1 MHLDMLLALRGH
13 EIELWKTHT
22 SEEKNENLFCVFAK
36 LLLSK
41 YAALFQHPQN
51 HLNYARPQA
60 ILTTTAL
67 TCPLDLAVDMDAD
80 WWGLCLD
87 HSWVRHI
94 VNPTGFAEIILL
106 FTVCCDIQG
115 RDDKICCVYL
125 LFPPTHMLQLV
136 LFRHFTS
143 HVS

>member
-1 MHLDMLLALRGH
+1 MCCLHRVDMKLSCGKLTLH
-13 EIELWKTHT
+13 
-22 SEEKNENLFCVFAK
+22 KNKNLFCVFAK

-60 ILTTTAL
+60 IPTTTAL

-87 HSWVRHI
+87 HS
-94 VNPTGFAEIILL
+94 
-106 FTVCCDIQG
+106 
-115 RDDKICCVYL
+115 
-125 LFPPTHMLQLV
+125 
-136 LFRHFTS
+136 
-143 HVS
+143 